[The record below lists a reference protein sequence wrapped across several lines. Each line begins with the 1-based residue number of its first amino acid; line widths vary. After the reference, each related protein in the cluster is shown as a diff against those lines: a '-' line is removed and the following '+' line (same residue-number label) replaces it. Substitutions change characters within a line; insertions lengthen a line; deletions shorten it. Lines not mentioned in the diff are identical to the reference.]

1 LGDPGGSGGGHR
13 RSAHDDGEQQRHGQR
28 EAQVRARKLMSTAW
42 AFWMMKIST
51 TTRPAKPAIRPV
63 RMLRVVQ
70 GTLQDPV
77 ALAAVLAIP
86 GISPTV

>member
-1 LGDPGGSGGGHR
+1 
-13 RSAHDDGEQQRHGQR
+13 
-28 EAQVRARKLMSTAW
+28 
-42 AFWMMKIST
+42 MKIST
-51 TTRPAKPAIRPV
+51 TTRPVKPAIRPV